1 MSGILLENKVALVVG
16 GSSGIGAATARL
28 FAEEG
33 AVVAVVASSDIGKA
47 QLVVDEIERT
57 GSRAMAFVC
66 NVGDCAAINHLVDE
80 VTEKLGDIDILV
92 NSAGLFYPTVIGAT
106 SEEDFDRMVSIN
118 LKGLFFMI
126 DRVAPG
132 MIARQQ
138 GKIINLSSVAAY
150 VGSKEYGLY
159 GALKAGVVSLTRT
172 FALQLA
178 PHNINVNAIAPGN
191 TATPINAAIRTEPE
205 FAERRAMIA
214 NTTPSPRQFSE
225 PEDIAHTA
233 LFLASE
239 HSRAMHGSTL
249 LADEGRAAGV

>member
-1 MSGILLENKVALVVG
+1 MSGRLLAEKLALVIG

-28 FAEEG
+28 FAAEG
-33 AVVAVVASSDIGKA
+33 AVVAVVASSDRGKA
-47 QLVVDEIERT
+47 QLIVDEIALA
-57 GSRAMAFVC
+57 GGKAMAFVC
-66 NVGDCAAINHLVDE
+66 DVGDPAAISRLVDE
-80 VTEKLGDIDILV
+80 VIDKLGDIDILV

-106 SEEDFDRMVSIN
+106 SESDFDRMVSIN

-126 DRVAPG
+126 DSVAPG
-132 MIARQQ
+132 MIKRQR

-150 VGSKEYGLY
+150 VGSKDYGLY
-159 GALKAGVVSLTRT
+159 GALKAGVVSLTKT

-191 TATPINAAIRTEPE
+191 TATPINEAIRNEPE

-214 NTTPSPRQFSE
+214 NTTPSQRLFSE
-225 PEDIAHTA
+225 PEDIAYTA

-249 LADEGRAAGV
+249 LADEGRAAGI